1 MKRTVWAV
9 AVRLAT
15 ATVMLAAS
23 AGSAMADWTWVSTF
37 GPQATGATGTGNA
50 TVYFNETAKT
60 IRVQFSY
67 AGLTGN
73 PTVGHIHAASTA
85 IPYTFANPNPTAALN
100 FGTGSGAPGYS
111 SSTPGPSGSFDRT
124 FDVSALSFSTVP
136 APPSWGGTFK
146 SNHAGLTID
155 QLNAK
160 FVEYMNTGK
169 AYINLHTSTNLA
181 GEVGGFFTVVTPE
194 PGHWALLASGFAISV
209 GRAWKKKRAQKAV
222 AKSTPV

>member
-1 MKRTVWAV
+1 MKRTMWAV
-9 AVRLAT
+9 AARLAA

-37 GPQATGATGTGNA
+37 GPQAAGATGTGNA
-50 TVYFNETAKT
+50 TVFFNETAKT

-73 PTVGHIHAASTA
+73 PTVGHIHAASSAT
-85 IPYTFANPNPTAALN
+85 PYTFANPNPQQALG
-100 FGTGSGAPGYS
+100 FGISGGAPGWS

-124 FDVSALSFSTVP
+124 FDVSALSFTPP
-136 APPSWGGTFK
+136 APPSWNSGFK
-146 SNHAGLTID
+146 SAHAGLTID

-169 AYINLHTSTNLA
+169 AYINIHTTLNPN
-181 GEVGGFFTVVTPE
+181 GEIGGFFTVVTPE
-194 PGHWALLASGFAISV
+194 PGHWALLAGGFAITA
-209 GRAWKKKRAQKAV
+209 GRAWKKKRTAKA
-222 AKSTPV
+222 AADSAAA

>member
-9 AVRLAT
+9 AVRLAA

-50 TVYFNETAKT
+50 TVFFNETAKT

-85 IPYTFANPNPTAALN
+85 TPYTFANPNPRIALSFGNTTNPGWSVTSTTANNA
-100 FGTGSGAPGYS
+100 
-111 SSTPGPSGSFDRT
+111 SGSYDRI
-124 FDVSALSFSTVP
+124 FDVSTLGAA
-136 APPSWGGTFK
+136 APTWNGGFK
-146 SNHAGLTID
+146 TDHAGLTIED
-155 QLNAK
+155 LNAR

-169 AYINLHTSTNLA
+169 AYINVHTSANTN
-181 GEVGGFFTVVTPE
+181 GEIGGFFTVVTPE
-194 PGHWALLASGFAISV
+194 PGHWALLAGGFAITV
-209 GRAWKKKRAQKAV
+209 GRAWRKKKAQKAAGSETV
-222 AKSTPV
+222 AG

>member
-73 PTVGHIHAASTA
+73 PTNGHIHAASSA
-85 IPYTFANPNPTAALN
+85 VPYTFANPNPTVALG
-100 FGTGSGAPGYS
+100 FGVGSGAPGYS
-111 SSTPGPSGSFDRT
+111 SSPPGPSGSYDRT
-124 FDVSALSFSTVP
+124 FNVSAAP
-136 APPSWGGTFK
+136 APPTWSNGFRN
-146 SNHAGLTID
+146 NHAGLTID

-169 AYINLHTSTNLA
+169 AYINLHTSANGN
-181 GEVGGFFTVVTPE
+181 GEIGGFFTVVTPE

-209 GRAWKKKRAQKAV
+209 GRAWKKKRAQKA
-222 AKSTPV
+222 AAESTPV

>member
-9 AVRLAT
+9 AVRLAA
-15 ATVMLAAS
+15 ATMMLAAT

-50 TVYFNETAKT
+50 KVFFNETAKT

-85 IPYTFANPNPTAALN
+85 TPYTFSNPNPAVALG
-100 FGTGSGAPGYS
+100 FGVTSGAPGWS
-111 SSTPGPSGSFDRT
+111 SATPGPSGSYDRT
-124 FDVSALSFSTVP
+124 FDVSTLTST
-136 APPSWGGTFK
+136 PSWGAGFK
-146 SNHAGLTID
+146 TAHAGLTID

-169 AYINLHTSTNLA
+169 AYINIHTATNSA
-181 GEVGGFFTVVTPE
+181 GEIGGFFTVVTPE
-194 PGHWALLASGFAISV
+194 PGHWALLAGGFAITA
-209 GRAWKKKRAQKAV
+209 GRAWRKKRTQQPAATEP
-222 AKSTPV
+222 AAG

>member
-9 AVRLAT
+9 AARLAA

-37 GPQATGATGTGNA
+37 GPQAAGATGTGNV
-50 TVYFNETAKT
+50 TVFFNETAKT

-73 PTVGHIHAASTA
+73 PTTGHIHAAATA
-85 IPYTFANPNPTAALN
+85 TPYAFPVPPAGNPSAALN
-100 FGTGSGAPGYS
+100 FGNTTNAGWTVT
-111 SSTPGPSGSFDRT
+111 SSTPGSASGSYDRT
-124 FDVSALSFSTVP
+124 FNVSSLTSTP
-136 APPSWGGTFK
+136 GWGTNFK
-146 SNHAGLTID
+146 GDHVGLPID

-169 AYINLHTSTNLA
+169 AYINVHTQANLG
-181 GEVGGFFTVVTPE
+181 GEIGGFFTVVTPE
-194 PGHWALLASGFAISV
+194 PGHWALLAGGFAITA
-209 GRAWKKKRAQKAV
+209 GRAWKKKRAQKAAAESAAV
-222 AKSTPV
+222 

>member
-23 AGSAMADWTWVSTF
+23 AGTAMADWTWVSTF

-50 TVYFNETAKT
+50 TVFFNETAKT

-73 PTVGHIHAASTA
+73 PTNGHIHAASSA
-85 IPYTFANPNPTAALN
+85 VPYTFANPNPTVALG
-100 FGTGSGAPGYS
+100 FGVGSGAPGYS
-111 SSTPGPSGSFDRT
+111 SSPPGPSGSYDRT
-124 FDVSALSFSTVP
+124 FDVSALTFALP
-136 APPSWGGTFK
+136 APPTWSSGFRT
-146 SNHAGLTID
+146 NHAGLTID

-169 AYINLHTSTNLA
+169 AYINLHTSANGN
-181 GEVGGFFTVVTPE
+181 GEIGGFFTVVTPE

-209 GRAWKKKRAQKAV
+209 GRAWKKKRAQKA
-222 AKSTPV
+222 AAESTPV

>member
-9 AVRLAT
+9 AARLAA

-37 GPQATGATGTGNA
+37 GPQVAGATGTGNA
-50 TVYFNETAKT
+50 TVFFNETAKT

-73 PTVGHIHAASTA
+73 VTNGHIHAASSAT
-85 IPYTFANPNPTAALN
+85 PYTFANPNPAVALG
-100 FGTGSGAPGYS
+100 FGIGNGAPGWS

-124 FDVSALSFSTVP
+124 FDVSAISFSPP
-136 APPSWGGTFK
+136 APPTWSNGFK
-146 SNHAGLTID
+146 TAHAALTID

-169 AYINLHTSTNLA
+169 AYINIHTTLNPN
-181 GEVGGFFTVVTPE
+181 GEIGGFFTVVTPE
-194 PGHWALLASGFAISV
+194 PGHWALLAGGFAITA
-209 GRAWKKKRAQKAV
+209 GRAWRKNRTAKA
-222 AKSTPV
+222 AADSAAA

>member
-9 AVRLAT
+9 AARLAA

-37 GPQATGATGTGNA
+37 GPQASGATGTGNA
-50 TVYFNETAKT
+50 TVFFNETAKT

-73 PTVGHIHAASTA
+73 PTVGHIHAANSATPFA
-85 IPYTFANPNPTAALN
+85 FANPNPTVALS
-100 FGTGSGAPGYS
+100 FGPTTTAGWTVT
-111 SSTPGPSGSFDRT
+111 SSTPGSASGSYDRT
-124 FDVSALSFSTVP
+124 FNVSALTSTP
-136 APPSWGGTFK
+136 GWGTNFK
-146 SNHAGLTID
+146 NDHTGLTID

-169 AYINLHTSTNLA
+169 AYINVHTQANTV
-181 GEVGGFFTVVTPE
+181 GEIGGFFTVVTPE
-194 PGHWALLASGFAISV
+194 PGHWALLAGGFAITA
-209 GRAWKKKRAQKAV
+209 GRAWKKKRTAKA
-222 AKSTPV
+222 AADSAAA